1 VIYLAIPH
9 RRFDA
14 VKVEREMNGRI
25 QNVLVPAWEKEEL
38 TGIAQLGFP
47 LLNITPDLNTSA
59 RLAEEA
65 NGSPHL
71 MQEFCRKICRQTGLE
86 ETSEKPLEINAT
98 SFPFN
103 RIFTEVASDL
113 GKIVFDKLAQGPR
126 PRADRLQRRL
136 KGGGT
141 ADIYRV
147 VLRALANLQ
156 PGVETIE
163 YEPLRSS
170 IREILINNIPQGHE
184 VSRVLEHMARIS
196 ASDESSVPVIDYQK
210 DERRLHKTD
219 PLFAFFLRWGSKIIN
234 A

>member
-1 VIYLAIPH
+1 
-9 RRFDA
+9 
-14 VKVEREMNGRI
+14 
-25 QNVLVPAWEKEEL
+25 
-38 TGIAQLGFP
+38 
-47 LLNITPDLNTSA
+47 
-59 RLAEEA
+59 
-65 NGSPHL
+65 
-71 MQEFCRKICRQTGLE
+71 
-86 ETSEKPLEINAT
+86 
-98 SFPFN
+98 
-103 RIFTEVASDL
+103 
-113 GKIVFDKLAQGPR
+113 
-126 PRADRLQRRL
+126 LQRRL

-210 DERRLHKTD
+210 DERRLHITD
-219 PLFAFFLRWGSKIIN
+219 PFFAFFLRWGSKIIN